1 MVTIQID
8 DHTAQALE
16 RQARSAGLSI
26 ADFLRSLV
34 PESAPRPRLNWDQIE
49 REINDLSTSGPSL
62 PDGFSRADIYHD
74 HD

>member
-16 RQARSAGLSI
+16 RQAQNAGMSL

-34 PESAPRPRLNWDQIE
+34 LESTSPPRPTWDQIE
-49 REINDLSTSGPSL
+49 GEMNALSTPGPTLS
-62 PDGFSRADIYHD
+62 DSFSRADIY
-74 HD
+74 